1 MPALSNALLIGDK
14 RKYLTILVTLKTTV
28 NTETSEPTDDFT
40 EETLKWLQSIGSTS
54 KTISDVL
61 KTHDPLV
68 YEEIDK
74 AIKRANTK
82 SISNAQKVQ
91 KFQILPKDFSLATG
105 ELGPTLKLKRNVVYK
120 KYENLIEDMYK

>member
-1 MPALSNALLIGDK
+1 MIGDK
-14 RKYLTILVTLKTTV
+14 RKYLTILVTLKTKI
-28 NTETSEPTDDFT
+28 NTETGEPIDDFT

-82 SISNAQKVQ
+82 SISNAQRVQ
-91 KFQILPKDFSLATG
+91 KFQILPKDFSHATG